1 MRMGK
6 SSPYFARLMPK
17 SIRFKLFLTLLLT
30 TLLVVSGMYAFMRW
44 SLDRGFAE
52 FVEKRQREH
61 MEALLENLG
70 EYYATDPDWQRLT
83 GNKRKWLE
91 LLSQS
96 RERRHHLPLH
106 WLKQALSEP
115 PDVWPPELPTPKTER
130 RFRPLELSVMLLRSD
145 KTIIFGRREWL
156 EQLTLHPIPYQQQ
169 IVGYLGVLPGK
180 PLNQPIELQFIERQT
195 QSFVWIALL
204 MVVLS
209 AVLALILAYALGR
222 PLKRIAGAVKTLA
235 AGRYDIRLPVESADE
250 LGQLARD
257 VNEMA
262 AALEQ
267 AEQTRQRWIADISHE
282 LRTPIAVLRGE
293 IEALQDG
300 IRPLTRAAVDSLY
313 GDLMRLNRLTDDLYQ
328 LSLSDQGALSYHKT
342 TVDPVTILRADMA
355 ALSPEFADKR
365 IAVRLIDQR
374 DSPFTLHADP
384 DRLSQLFRNL
394 FKNSMNY
401 TDAGGQLVITVSK
414 QADDLVIEFADSAPG
429 VPESALPHLF
439 DRFYRVESS
448 RSRHHGGAG
457 LGLAIC
463 SNIVKAHRG
472 SIRASASA
480 MDGLQVHIELPLNG

>member
-1 MRMGK
+1 
-6 SSPYFARLMPK
+6 MPK

-30 TLLVVSGMYAFMRW
+30 TLLVVAGMYAFMRW

-52 FVEKRQREH
+52 FVEKRQREQVA
-61 MEALLENLG
+61 ALLENLSD
-70 EYYATDPDWQRLT
+70 YYATDPEWKYLA

-91 LLSQS
+91 LLAQS
-96 RERRHHLPLH
+96 REHRHHFPEH
-106 WLKQALSEP
+106 WLKQALREP
-115 PDVWPPELPTPKTER
+115 PDVWPPELPAAKTER
-130 RFRPLELSVMLLRSD
+130 RFRPLELSVMLLRAD

-156 EQLTLHPIPYQQQ
+156 DQLSLHPVRSQQH

-195 QSFVWIALL
+195 QSFIWIALL
-204 MVVLS
+204 MVMLS

-235 AGRYDIRLPVESADE
+235 AGRYGIRLPVESADE

-293 IEALQDG
+293 LEALQDG

-328 LSLSDQGALSYHKT
+328 LSLSDQGALSYRKSLI
-342 TVDPVTILRADMA
+342 DPVTILRADMA
-355 ALSPEFADKR
+355 ALAPEFAGKK
-365 IAVRLIDQR
+365 IALQLNDRR
-374 DSPFTLHADP
+374 ESPVTLHADP

-394 FKNSMNY
+394 LKNSVNY
-401 TDAGGQLVITVSK
+401 TDAGGRLEITVARQS
-414 QADDLVIEFADSAPG
+414 ANLVIEFSDSAPG

-448 RSRHHGGAG
+448 RSRNHGGAG

-463 SNIVKAHRG
+463 NNIVKAHQG
-472 SIRASASA
+472 TLRASHS
-480 MDGLQVHIELPLNG
+480 PLNGLHIRIEFPVIP

>member
-1 MRMGK
+1 
-6 SSPYFARLMPK
+6 MPR

-30 TLLVVSGMYAFMRW
+30 TLLVVAGMYVFMRW

-52 FVEKRQREH
+52 FVETRQRERVS
-61 MEALLENLG
+61 MLLENLG
-70 EYYATDPDWQRLT
+70 DYYATDPEWKRLT
-83 GNKRKWLE
+83 GNKAKWLE

-96 RERRHHLPLH
+96 RERRYRFPVH

-115 PDVWPPELPTPKTER
+115 PDKWPPELPPPKTER
-130 RFRPLELSVMLLRSD
+130 RFRPLELSVMLLRAD

-156 EQLTLHPIPYQQQ
+156 ERLTLHPIQHQKQ

-180 PLNQPIELQFIERQT
+180 PPDQPIELQFIERQT

-204 MVVLS
+204 MVLLS
-209 AVLALILAYALGR
+209 AILALILAYALGR
-222 PLKRIAGAVKTLA
+222 PLKRIAGAVKMLA
-235 AGRYDIRLPVESADE
+235 AGRYDTRLRVESADE
-250 LGQLARD
+250 LGHLARD

-267 AEQTRQRWIADISHE
+267 AEQARQRWIADISHE
-282 LRTPIAVLRGE
+282 LRTPMAVLRGE
-293 IEALQDG
+293 LEALQDG

-328 LSLSDQGALSYHKT
+328 LSLSDQGALSYRKSAI
-342 TVDPVTILRADMA
+342 DPAAVLRTDMA
-355 ALSPEFADKR
+355 ALAPEFADKR
-365 IAVRLIDQR
+365 IAVKLIDRRQV
-374 DSPFTLHADP
+374 PNTLHADP

-394 FKNSMNY
+394 LKNSANY
-401 TDAGGQLVITVSK
+401 TDPGGRLDIGVSR
-414 QADDLVIEFADSAPG
+414 QNGNLVIEFSDSAPG
-429 VPESALPHLF
+429 VPASALPHLF
-439 DRFYRVESS
+439 ERFYRVEGS

-472 SIRASASA
+472 DIRASASA
-480 MDGLQVHIELPLNG
+480 LGGLHIRIELPISE

>member
-1 MRMGK
+1 MDRFPFF
-6 SSPYFARLMPK
+6 SRLMPN

-30 TLLVVSGMYAFMRW
+30 TLLVVAGMYVFMRW

-61 MEALLENLG
+61 VATLLENLG
-70 EYYATDPDWQRLT
+70 DYYATDPDWKHLT

-91 LLSQS
+91 LLAQS
-96 RERRHHLPLH
+96 HERRYHFPPH

-115 PDVWPPELPTPKTER
+115 ADVWPPDLPTPKTER
-130 RFRPLELSVMLLRSD
+130 RFRPLELSVMLLHTD

-156 EQLTLHPIPYQQQ
+156 DQLTLHPIRSQQQ

-180 PLNQPIELQFIERQT
+180 PPNQPIELQFIERQT

-222 PLKRIAGAVKTLA
+222 PLKRIASAVKMLA
-235 AGRYDIRLPVESADE
+235 AGRYDVRLQVESADE
-250 LGQLARD
+250 LGLLARD

-262 AALEQ
+262 TALEQ

-293 IEALQDG
+293 LEALQDG

-313 GDLMRLNRLTDDLYQ
+313 GDLMRLNRLTDDLHQ
-328 LSLSDQGALSYHKT
+328 LSLSDQGALSYRKSA
-342 TVDPVTILRADMA
+342 VDPVTILQTDMA
-355 ALSPEFADKR
+355 ALAPEFACKR
-365 IAVRLIDQR
+365 IAVQLFDRR
-374 DSPFTLHADP
+374 ESPVILHADP

-394 FKNSMNY
+394 MKNSVNY
-401 TDAGGQLVITVSK
+401 TDAGGRLEITVSR
-414 QADDLVIEFADSAPG
+414 QSANLVIEFSDSVPG

-448 RSRHHGGAG
+448 RSRDHGGAG

-463 SNIVKAHRG
+463 SNIVKAHQG
-472 SIRASASA
+472 TIHASHS
-480 MDGLQVHIELPLNG
+480 PLNGLHIHIAFPITQ